1 MIIIQQETV
10 EETANLFWFTQI
22 QYLRL
27 QHSRYKVKLSQISKK
42 KKILLVMN
50 GMGEKEVFGQVF
62 PIIHQ
67 AFNFIHHGLLKHVRH
82 PCTTGLV
89 QLVQG
94 DVIPG

>member
-1 MIIIQQETV
+1 
-10 EETANLFWFTQI
+10 
-22 QYLRL
+22 
-27 QHSRYKVKLSQISKK
+27 
-42 KKILLVMN
+42 MN

-67 AFNFIHHGLLKHVRH
+67 AFNFIHHRLLKHVRH